1 MNNTK
6 VRNLYN
12 RLQRER
18 DKNIDL
24 MKTCKTQEAK
34 NYYDGL
40 AVAYDTVCG
49 WVFAI
54 IGEDEEASDNE

>member
-6 VRNLYN
+6 IRNLYN

-18 DKNIDL
+18 DTNIDL

-34 NYYDGL
+34 NYYDGR

-54 IGEDEEASDNE
+54 IGEEEETSGNE